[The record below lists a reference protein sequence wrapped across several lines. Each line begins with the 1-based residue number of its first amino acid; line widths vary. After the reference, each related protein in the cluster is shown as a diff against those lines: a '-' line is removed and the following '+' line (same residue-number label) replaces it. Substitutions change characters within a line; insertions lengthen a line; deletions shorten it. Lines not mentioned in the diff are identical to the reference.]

1 MIRRLGP
8 VIFVLPLLVVL
19 FLVLGFEWL
28 RDGSDYEPPVGVT
41 AEAALAS
48 PDGRDMGSVTL
59 TQGPAGVI
67 VAAEVLGLSPG
78 GHAVSINAV
87 GACEP
92 DFEAAGD
99 HFDPGEGGGGFHHD
113 SWKKDEGVGPHGGDL
128 PNLYANADG
137 SARADFFTTGI
148 TLGTG
153 ADHSVFD
160 DDGSAIIIY
169 DEADTYSEDHG
180 EGERVACGVIRLR

>member
-8 VIFVLPLLVVL
+8 AIFALPLVVVL

-28 RDGSDYEPPVGVT
+28 RGGSDYEPPVGVA
-41 AEAALAS
+41 AEAALVS
-48 PDGRDMGSVTL
+48 PDGGDIGTVSL
-59 TQGPAGVI
+59 TQGPVGVI
-67 VAAEVLGLSPG
+67 VAVEVRELTPG

-99 HFDPGEGGGGFHHD
+99 HFDPGEGGFLHD
-113 SWKKDEGVGPHGGDL
+113 TWKKGGSVGPHGGDL
-128 PNLYANADG
+128 PNLYAHADG
-137 SARADFFTTGI
+137 TARADFFTAGI

-169 DEADTYSEDHG
+169 EEADTYAEEHG